1 MAGIISLKSLY
12 GSTVRNL
19 TRDKYRWTS
28 YLDTAARLY
37 KYDFRDVV
45 LIYVQRPDA
54 TACASFD
61 LWNRLGRR
69 IRKGAKGIAIAAW
82 NQGGTIRYVFD
93 VSDTV
98 GAAKTRPQLWK
109 LDESNREVVRQR
121 LLYNWIEQEK
131 DDQIELEPLFT
142 RIVDS
147 RVREIYDGY
156 YKELSLNGESLIE
169 SLPEDE
175 MRAGFLDTLR
185 ESVRYCVYARCG
197 LREYADDS
205 FTWLPYFNDERTT
218 VVLGTAANE
227 ITNDIL
233 AGIEREIKRTQ
244 KERREEHERNR
255 NHVQAGRGRAAA
267 QSGDGRSGAKRQ
279 PDQIRAA
286 AKTVPE
292 GTIPGPVQ
300 LSMYDGGTDAAL
312 SGYSGTG
319 PGDEG
324 HPDGAAAPP
333 IQTAGEDG
341 LYGERAVQ
349 HHDQR
354 HGGRDR
360 DTGDRIREV
369 EPPIKNGVAIGA
381 EEKFSAFSLKQN
393 EIDAELL
400 RGSGVHDGK
409 YRIYEFYATPR
420 DTKDAVGFL
429 KKEYGM
435 GGHSHTY
442 LNGRRGF
449 VDHDAKGIRFRDHG
463 FENEITVSWAKVH
476 RRLTELIGQNRYFSD
491 EELARLSEYRLEGE
505 AGEHPASSFS
515 AETENLPGSGNYRIT
530 DDNLGVGGG
539 KTKYKRNVDAIRLLK
554 EIEGERRQA
563 TRGEQETLALYTG
576 WGGIPQAFDDGNS
589 QWSGEYTELKD
600 LLTEQEYMAAR
611 ASTLNAHYTT
621 PVVIRAMYAALE
633 NMGFKGGNILEPA
646 CGSGNFFGALPDSMA
661 GSRLYGVELDGITGR
676 IAKQLYPDADIRVRG
691 FEDADFDDSFF
702 DVAIGNVPF
711 GSYKVADKRYDKHN
725 FLIHDYFI
733 AKTLDKVRPGGIVV
747 FITSKGTLDKA
758 NPDVRKYI
766 ARRAE
771 LLGAIRLPNNAFRAN
786 AGTEV
791 TTDILF
797 LKKREQPV
805 AELPEWVYVEQTE
818 DGIPLNHY
826 YLEHPV
832 MLLGK
837 MAFDDRMYGNGR
849 DTTLLPIDGADL
861 AEQLRA
867 AAGNIHGE
875 IGDYEAELESDVEEP
890 DWLPADPAVRNY
902 SYTEVDGKLY
912 FRENS
917 RMNRMKLEG
926 TVRER
931 VMGLI
936 RLRDCTRGLI
946 DAQMDG
952 LPDDTVH
959 DLQDRLNSLYD
970 AYTRRYG
977 LLNSRGNKLAFDQDA
992 SYPLLCSLEILDEEK
1007 QTAEKAEI
1015 FTRRTISPYRPIT
1028 HADTAMEALVVSLSE
1043 RARVDIGFMA
1053 SLSGKE
1059 PDEIISELKGVI
1071 YKNPLYD
1078 PGDRYA
1084 GWETADGYLSGNVRE
1099 KLDAAQ
1105 SAAAEH
1111 PEYQENVEAL
1121 LAVQPEDLEAVDIDV
1136 RLGSTWLE
1144 PEDIRA
1150 FLFELVQPAPV
1161 FQQYIK
1167 VRYSRYTGNWV
1178 IEGKGTVHNNIRAT
1192 ETYGTGRKTA
1202 FEIIEDSLNLRTS
1215 QVYDTVRDAD
1225 GKDWRVLNQAETIAV
1240 QQKQTVIHDA
1250 FRDWIWED
1258 TERRERLVRKYND
1271 LFNNIRPRSYDG
1283 SHIRFVGMNPEI
1295 ELREHQRNAV
1305 ARILYGGNTLLA
1317 HEVGGGKTFTMIA
1330 AAQEAKRI
1338 GLTQKTLIAVPNHLT
1353 GQWAGE
1359 YLRLY
1364 PGANIL
1370 VATKRDFETHRR
1382 KTFCARITTGEFD
1395 AVIMGHSQLLK
1406 IPMSIE
1412 WQKAFIQEQVDD
1424 LMEGIA
1430 EAKAEHQENWT
1441 IKQMERTRKSLAL
1454 KLEKLN
1460 DTTRKDNVIDFE
1472 QLGIDRLMVDESD
1485 EFKNLLVQTKMRN
1498 VAGIGQAESQKASDL
1513 YMKGKYIDKITDGRG
1528 QTFASGTPISNTLSE
1543 MYTLQRYLQ
1552 YGELRKRGLEHFD
1565 SWVSVFADTRTV
1577 LELAPSGKGY
1587 RTKTRLATFH
1597 NLPELTAMFAEFA
1610 DVQTAEMLQLP
1621 VPRIKGGKAETIA
1634 LKPSKIQERL
1644 VDGLVELTEQIRA
1657 GLVDPKEANMLSVTG
1672 DGRKLA
1678 LDQRLIDPLLP
1689 DDPGSKTNACAER
1702 VHRIWLEKKE
1712 KRLTQML
1719 FCDLSTPRGEEEY
1732 SVYQDI
1738 KAKLVKMGVPEREIA
1753 FVHDAKTDVQ
1763 KEALFGKVR
1772 SGSIRIL
1779 MGSTAKM
1786 GAGTN
1791 VQRLLYALHDMD
1803 VPWRPRDLTQ
1813 RHGRILRQ
1821 GNMNEEVEIYR
1832 YVTEGTFDSYNYQ
1845 ILENKQRFISQ
1856 IMTNKPPA
1864 RRMDDIDNDTL
1875 TYAEV
1880 KAIASGN
1887 PKIKEKMDLD
1897 LEIVRLQLL
1906 KNQHRTQQY
1915 RLQNAVS
1922 HDLPF
1927 QIKNAENLLRRLNT
1941 DKVAYASRENKEFSI
1956 SLGGQTFVEKAE
1968 AGDCLKELAKKSS
1981 VPDRIVPVGQYCGFE
1996 LGMKFDTFD
2005 KKHFVVIKG
2014 ALEYTV
2020 EMGESSAGLIQ
2031 RIDNALNSLEEKIRN
2046 TEGQI
2051 RQCKKELTDAVAEK
2065 EKPFAYEKELT
2076 EKLEQVAAINIEL
2089 SLDKPDKPVV
2099 LDEEELKEEVMEPR
2113 QKERGWER

>member
-12 GSTVRNL
+12 GSTIINL

-28 YLDTAARLY
+28 YLDTASRLY
-37 KYDFRDVV
+37 KYDFRDTV
-45 LIYVQRPDA
+45 LIYAQRPDA

-61 LWNRLGRR
+61 LWNRLGRH

-98 GAAKTRPQLWK
+98 GEAKTRPRLWK
-109 LDESNREVVRQR
+109 LDGGNREAVRQW
-121 LLYNWIEQEK
+121 LLQSWPGQEK
-131 DDQIELEPLFT
+131 DDQIELETLLS
-142 RIVDS
+142 RIVDL
-147 RVREIYDGY
+147 RVRELYDGY

-175 MRAGFLDTLR
+175 MSQGFLDTLR
-185 ESVRYCVYARCG
+185 ESVQYCVYSRCG
-197 LREYADDS
+197 LQKYAEGS

-233 AGIEREIKRTQ
+233 AGIEREIKQTQ

-267 QSGDGRSGAKRQ
+267 QSGDIGSGAQRQ

-286 AKTVPE
+286 AKTIPE

-300 LSMYDGGTDAAL
+300 LSMYDGGIDEAL
-312 SGYSGTG
+312 PGYSGTG
-319 PGDEG
+319 HGDEG
-324 HPDGAAAPP
+324 HPDGAAAPS

-341 LYGERAVQ
+341 LPGERVVQ
-349 HHDQR
+349 QPDQR

-360 DTGDRIREV
+360 DTGDRVREV
-369 EPPIKNGVAIGA
+369 EPPIINKVAA
-381 EEKFSAFSLKQN
+381 EAEVKPSAFSLELN

-400 RGSGVHDGK
+400 RGSGVHAGK

-429 KKEYGM
+429 KKEYGI

-449 VDHDAKGIRFRDHG
+449 VDHDAKGLRFRDHG

-476 RRLTELIGQNRYFSD
+476 RRLKELIGQNRYLSD
-491 EELARLSEYRLEGE
+491 DELARLQEDRLE
-505 AGEHPASSFS
+505 AGEHPASSLS
-515 AETENLPGSGNYRIT
+515 TETTNLTSPGNYRIT

-554 EIEGERRQA
+554 EIEGECRQA
-563 TRGEQETLALYTG
+563 TREEQETLAQYAG
-576 WGGIPQAFDDGNS
+576 WGGIPQAFDEGHS
-589 QWSGEYTELKD
+589 QWSGEYAELND
-600 LLTEQEYMAAR
+600 LLTEPEYAAAR

-621 PVVIRAMYAALE
+621 PMVIRAMYAALE

-646 CGSGNFFGALPDSMA
+646 CGSGNFFGVLPDSMA
-661 GSRLYGVELDGITGR
+661 GSRLYGVELDSITGR
-676 IAKQLYPDADIRVRG
+676 IAQQLYPEADIQVRG
-691 FEDADFDDSFF
+691 FEETAFDDNFF

-711 GSYKVADKRYDKHN
+711 GSYKVADKRYDKYN
-725 FLIHDYFI
+725 LLIHDYFI
-733 AKTLDKVRPGGIVV
+733 AKTLDKVRPGGIVA

-766 ARRAE
+766 AQRAE
-771 LLGAIRLPNNAFRAN
+771 LQGAIRLPNNAFRAN

-826 YLEHPV
+826 YLEHPE
-832 MLLGK
+832 MMLGK
-837 MAFDDRMYGNGR
+837 MSFDDSMYGNGR
-849 DTTLLPIDGADL
+849 DTTLLTIDGADL
-861 AEQLRA
+861 AEQLGA
-867 AAGNIHGE
+867 AARNIHGE
-875 IGDYEAELESDVEEP
+875 IGEHVAELETDIVEKQ

-902 SYTEVDGKLY
+902 SYAEVDGKLY

-917 RMNRMKLEG
+917 RMDRTKLEG

-936 RLRDCTRGLI
+936 RLRDCTRELI

-952 LPDDTVH
+952 LPDETVH
-959 DLQDRLNSLYD
+959 DLQSRLNSLYD
-970 AYTRRYG
+970 AYTRQYG
-977 LLNSRGNKLAFDQDA
+977 IMNSRGNRLAFEQDA
-992 SYPLLCSLEILDEEK
+992 SYPLLCSLEILDEERK
-1007 QTAEKAEI
+1007 TAEKAEI
-1015 FTRRTISPYRPIT
+1015 FTQRTIRSYRLIT
-1028 HADTAMEALVVSLSE
+1028 HTDTAMEALMVSLSE

-1053 SLSGKE
+1053 YLSGKE

-1071 YKNPLYD
+1071 YKNPLSS
-1078 PGDRYA
+1078 PDRYA

-1099 KLDAAQ
+1099 KLEAAR

-1111 PEYQENVEAL
+1111 SEYQENVDAL
-1121 LAVQPEDLEAVDIDV
+1121 LTVQPEDLEAVDIDV

-1150 FLFELVQPAPV
+1150 FWIELIEPPSYLQR
-1161 FQQYIK
+1161 YIQIQ
-1167 VRYSRYTGNWV
+1167 YSRYTGNWA
-1178 IEGKGTVHNNIRAT
+1178 IEGKGMVHNNIRAT
-1192 ETYGTGRKTA
+1192 EVYGTRRKTA

-1225 GKDWRVLNQAETIAV
+1225 GKERRVLNQAETIAV

-1295 ELREHQRNAV
+1295 ALREHQRNAV

-1317 HEVGGGKTFTMIA
+1317 HEVGGGKTFTMVA

-1370 VATKRDFETHRR
+1370 VATERDFETHRR
-1382 KTFCARITTGEFD
+1382 KTFCARIATGEFD

-1454 KLEKLN
+1454 KLERLN

-1528 QTFASGTPISNTLSE
+1528 QTFATGTPISNTLSE

-1610 DVQTAEMLQLP
+1610 DVQTAEMLKLP
-1621 VPRIKGGKAETIA
+1621 VPRIKGGKVETIA
-1634 LKPSKIQERL
+1634 LKPSELQERL

-1657 GLVDPKEANMLSVTG
+1657 GLIDPREANMLSVTG

-1689 DDPGSKTNACAER
+1689 DDSGSKTNACAER
-1702 VHRIWLEKKE
+1702 VHRIWLEKIE

-1732 SVYQDI
+1732 SVYQDM
-1738 KAKLVKMGVPEREIA
+1738 KAKLMKMGIPEREIV

-1763 KEALFGKVR
+1763 KEILFGKVR

-1791 VQRLLYALHDMD
+1791 VQRLLYALHDLD

-1821 GNMNEEVEIYR
+1821 GNENEEVEIYR

-1897 LEIVRLQLL
+1897 LEIARLQLL
-1906 KNQHRTQQY
+1906 KNQHGTQQY
-1915 RLQNAVS
+1915 RLQNAVN

-1927 QIKNAENLLRRLNT
+1927 QIKSAENLLCKLNT
-1941 DKVAYASRENKEFSI
+1941 DKATYAGHENKEFSI
-1956 SLGGQTFVEKAE
+1956 SLVGQTFTEKAA
-1968 AGDCLKELAKKSS
+1968 AGDGLKELAKKSN
-1981 VPDRIVPVGQYCGFE
+1981 VPDRIVPVGQYRGFE

-2014 ALEYTV
+2014 ALDHTV

-2031 RIDNALNSLEEKIRN
+2031 RMDNALNSLDEKICNTEEKIR
-2046 TEGQI
+2046 
-2051 RQCKKELTDAVAEK
+2051 QCQKELADAVAEK
-2065 EKPFAYEKELT
+2065 EKPFLYEKELKD
-2076 EKLEQVAAINIEL
+2076 KLEQVAAINIEL

-2099 LDEEELKEEVMEPR
+2099 LDEKELKEKVTEPR
-2113 QKERGWER
+2113 QKEAGWER